1 MLSKTPLTLFFLA
14 GIAPLFSGAQAA
26 VPGQMPAQVTSEKPA
41 PPAQDYS
48 REAFTIERYSTRISA
63 ENDGTGTREITA
75 ELKML
80 AEAGVKTFAVLT
92 FTYTSANEVV
102 DIDYVRVRKSDGT
115 SSRPRATT
123 FRTCPAK

>member
-1 MLSKTPLTLFFLA
+1 MLRKTLLTLFFLA
-14 GIAPLFSGAQAA
+14 GIAPLFSGAQAP
-26 VPGQMPAQVTSEKPA
+26 VPGQLPAQITSEKPA

-80 AEAGVKTFAVLT
+80 AEAGVKAFAVLN
-92 FTYTSANEVV
+92 FTYSSANE
-102 DIDYVRVRKSDGT
+102 
-115 SSRPRATT
+115 PRREPRLTMG
-123 FRTCPAK
+123 